1 MENSNLK
8 DNLEYQD
15 LVYFGY
21 DHEPKE
27 AAEAREAEKEFME
40 TLKEMFPT
48 AEFKDAYDYIKIKG
62 YRREVYLPEGSSE
75 AYYTW
80 IFAFGWY
87 DFSLTMGI
95 MMRSPDK
102 KEEVAKYIK
111 LAKSEYPQNFKTES
125 DDSRTN

>member
-1 MENSNLK
+1 MENSSLK

-27 AAEAREAEKEFME
+27 AAEAREAEKEFMNE
-40 TLKEMFPT
+40 LKQRFPE
-48 AEFKDAYDYIKIKG
+48 AEFKDAYDYIKG
-62 YRREVYLPEGSSE
+62 YRREVYLQEGSSE
-75 AYYTW
+75 SYYTW
-80 IFAFGWY
+80 IIAFGWY

-102 KEEVAKYIK
+102 EEDVAKYIK
-111 LAKSEYPQNFKTES
+111 LAKTEYPQNFKSEE
-125 DDSRTN
+125 NEKEEN

>member
-1 MENSNLK
+1 MENLSSK

-40 TLKEMFPT
+40 TLKERFPE
-48 AEFKDAYDYIKIKG
+48 AEFKDAYDYIKG

-75 AYYTW
+75 SYYSW
-80 IFAFGWY
+80 IIAFGWY

-102 KEEVAKYIK
+102 KDEVQKYIK
-111 LAKSEYPQNFKTES
+111 LAKSEYTQNFKSE
-125 DDSRTN
+125 TNEEEGN

>member
-1 MENSNLK
+1 MESLNLK

-21 DHEPKE
+21 DHDTKE

-40 TLKEMFPT
+40 TLKERFPE
-48 AEFKDAYDYIKIKG
+48 AEFKDAYDYIKG

-75 AYYTW
+75 SYYAW
-80 IFAFGWY
+80 IIAFGWY
-87 DFSLTMGI
+87 DFSLTMSI
-95 MMRSPDK
+95 MFRSPDQK
-102 KEEVAKYIK
+102 DDVTKYIE

-125 DDSRTN
+125 DESGTN

>member
-1 MENSNLK
+1 MENSSLK

-40 TLKEMFPT
+40 TLKQRFPT
-48 AEFKDAYDYIKIKG
+48 AEFKDAYDYIKG

-80 IFAFGWY
+80 IIAFGWY
-87 DFSLTMGI
+87 NFSLTMGI
-95 MMRSPDK
+95 MMRSSDK

-125 DDSRTN
+125 DDSGTN